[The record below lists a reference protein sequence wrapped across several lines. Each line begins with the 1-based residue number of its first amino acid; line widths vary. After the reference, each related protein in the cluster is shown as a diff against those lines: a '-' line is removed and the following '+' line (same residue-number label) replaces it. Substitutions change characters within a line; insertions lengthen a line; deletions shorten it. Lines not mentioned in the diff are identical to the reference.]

1 MILSNKELLSLVEL
15 RKLIIKP
22 ITEDTIRENGVDL
35 SIGDEICE
43 LVHYSDSDGV
53 VLKAYEKYDE
63 DYLRRNF
70 YRCWHAD
77 KYTIKP
83 HRRYLLTT
91 LEYVKLPP
99 DIMGFV
105 NQRSTVAR
113 LGLFIPPTI
122 IDAGFEGQI
131 TVELIGGEFP
141 IELKRGQRFL
151 HIVFAEIS
159 SPVQYRG
166 KYQYQS
172 GVKLPV
178 LPL

>member
-1 MILSNKELLSLVEL
+1 LILSNNELYEL
-15 RKLIIKP
+15 IRRRKLVIKP
-22 ITEDTIRENGVDL
+22 LGDDTIRENGVDL
-35 SIGDEICE
+35 SLGDEICE
-43 LVHYSDSDGV
+43 LAHYEYGDA
-53 VLKAYEKYDE
+53 LLEAYEKYDE
-63 DYLRRNF
+63 EYLRRKF

-77 KYTIKP
+77 RYVIKP

-91 LEYVKLPP
+91 REYVKLPP

-131 TVELIGGEFP
+131 TVELIGSEFP
-141 IELKRGQRFL
+141 IELRKGQRFL
-151 HIVFAEIS
+151 HVVFAQIS

-166 KYQYQS
+166 KYQYQT